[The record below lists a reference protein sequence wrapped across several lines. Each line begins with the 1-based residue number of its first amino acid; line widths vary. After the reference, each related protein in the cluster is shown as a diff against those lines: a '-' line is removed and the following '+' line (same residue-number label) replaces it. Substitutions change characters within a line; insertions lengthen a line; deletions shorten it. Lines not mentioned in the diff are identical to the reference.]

1 MLPSHF
7 APVRGSGSGFVR
19 VRLGFVCWAGL
30 GWGICTGF
38 GLSVSAGAGGCLSAD
53 LRRGCWGIFAGGI
66 FAPLPGFVCREGA
79 SQVWLQF
86 GYKIENTL

>member
-1 MLPSHF
+1 VLPSHF

-38 GLSVSAGAGGCLSAD
+38 GLSVSAGAGVVCLSVCLSAD
-53 LRRGCWGIFAGGI
+53 LRRAAGVSS
-66 FAPLPGFVCREGA
+66 PGVSSPPCRGSSA
-79 SQVWLQF
+79 GKVHPRC
-86 GYKIENTL
+86 GYNSVTK